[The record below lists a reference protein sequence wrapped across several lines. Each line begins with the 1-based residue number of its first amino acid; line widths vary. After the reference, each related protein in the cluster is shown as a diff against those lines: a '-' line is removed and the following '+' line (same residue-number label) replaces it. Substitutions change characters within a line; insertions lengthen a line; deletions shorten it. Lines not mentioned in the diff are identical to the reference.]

1 MPQINRSG
9 ACKIDS
15 LTIAGHP
22 VTPDPDA
29 SFFFNVFNT
38 CEYGTVL
45 HPYFCTFEVDK
56 SHHTFQIK
64 RVLLEGSVSAI
75 EGTYQLQGDHLLL
88 NGTRDNLPLSLTL
101 KRVYPYTG
109 W

>member
-1 MPQINRSG
+1 LPQINRSG